1 MEKQTITLADQ
12 EIQNRISKHKH
23 FLNDIEKVIDWNRI
37 NKVLS
42 KAEIRRQSVAG
53 RDSYSAEVMFR
64 IMLIQSWYQL
74 SDYQMEEQ
82 LNYNLMFLCFSHLSM
97 ENPIP
102 DHSTI
107 SRWRSRLSKN
117 NIFDK
122 LLAEINLQMDKH
134 GIKVKEGVIVDATLS
149 RIKSTS

>member
-1 MEKQTITLADQ
+1 
-12 EIQNRISKHKH
+12 
-23 FLNDIEKVIDWNRI
+23 
-37 NKVLS
+37 
-42 KAEIRRQSVAG
+42 
-53 RDSYSAEVMFR
+53 
-64 IMLIQSWYQL
+64 
-74 SDYQMEEQ
+74 MEEQ

-134 GIKVKEGVIVDATLS
+134 GIKVKEGVC
-149 RIKSTS
+149 

>member
-1 MEKQTITLADQ
+1 M
-12 EIQNRISKHKH
+12 
-23 FLNDIEKVIDWNRI
+23 KV
-37 NKVLS
+37 
-42 KAEIRRQSVAG
+42 EIRHQSVTG
-53 RDSYSAEVMFR
+53 RDLYSAEVMFW
-64 IMLIQSWYQL
+64 IMLLRSWYQL